1 MSFLYRMMNFRIY
14 TLLAFMVLL
23 ASGCE
28 KVIDLKLD
36 NADAA
41 LVIEGGVTDQNEAQ
55 IVKISRTYSF
65 TEPNKFNGVTGAKI
79 TLTRPNG
86 VVMNYT
92 EVSPGKYQTS
102 RFRGI
107 PGTKYIL
114 DVNVDGKSYS
124 ATSIMPLKVALDSI
138 SFKQFDFFGK
148 SNTYA
153 AVNYIDP
160 PGIQNQYRMTLTYKG
175 KVEADMAE
183 EDRFNDG
190 NNVANVIFY
199 KLNDL
204 ITGDS
209 VLVDFQCIDRNV
221 FKYFYSLGQNSG
233 EGGPPVAPANPPSN
247 FSNGALGIFSAYTT
261 EKKTAVIRK
270 LP

>member
-1 MSFLYRMMNFRIY
+1 MNWRRY
-14 TLLAFMVLL
+14 VQMAALAVLL
-23 ASGCE
+23 SGCE

-36 NADAA
+36 NAEPA
-41 LVIEGGVTDQNEAQ
+41 LVIEGGITDQNEAQ
-55 IVKISRTYSF
+55 VVRISRTYDF
-65 TEPNKFNGVTGAKI
+65 TESNKFNGVSGAKI
-79 TLTRPNG
+79 VLTRPNG
-86 VVMNYT
+86 VLMNYT
-92 EVSPGKYQTS
+92 EVSPGKYQTAK
-102 RFRGI
+102 FRGG
-107 PGTKYIL
+107 PGLKYVL
-114 DVNVDGKSYS
+114 EVTVDGKSYS
-124 ATSIMPLKVALDSI
+124 ATSIMPMRVPLDSI

-153 AVNYIDP
+153 AVNYVDP
-160 PGIQNQYRMTLTYKG
+160 VGIQNQYRITLTYKG

-190 NNVANVIFY
+190 NNVSNVVFY

-204 ITGDS
+204 VTGDS
-209 VLVDFQCIDRNV
+209 ILIDFQCIDRSV

-233 EGGPPVAPANPPSN
+233 EGGPPVAPENPPSN
-247 FSNGALGIFSAYTT
+247 FSNGALGVFSAHTT

>member
-1 MSFLYRMMNFRIY
+1 MSFKRIMNLRRY
-14 TLLAFMVLL
+14 MLMASLALGL
-23 ASGCE
+23 SSCE

-36 NADAA
+36 NAQPA

-55 IVKISRTYSF
+55 VVKISRTYSF
-65 TEPNKFNGVTGAKI
+65 TEPNKFNGISGAKI
-79 TLTRPNG
+79 SLTRANG
-86 VVMNYT
+86 AVMNYT
-92 EVSPGKYQTS
+92 EVSPGKYQTVK
-102 RFRGI
+102 FRGV
-107 PGTKYIL
+107 PGSKYVL
-114 DVNVDGKSYS
+114 DVIVDGKSYS
-124 ATSIMPLKVALDSI
+124 ATSIMPMKVPLDSI
-138 SFKQFDFFGK
+138 TFKQFDFFGK

-153 AVNYIDP
+153 AVNYVDP
-160 PGIQNQYRMTLTYKG
+160 AGIQNQYRFTLTYKG

-190 NNVANVIFY
+190 NNVANVVFY

-204 ITGDS
+204 VTGDS
-209 VLVDFQCIDRNV
+209 VVVDFQCIDRNV

>member
-1 MSFLYRMMNFRIY
+1 MNWKIYLLVASFVGFI
-14 TLLAFMVLL
+14 
-23 ASGCE
+23 SSCE

-36 NADAA
+36 NAEPA
-41 LVIEGGVTDQNEAQ
+41 LVIEAGVTDQNEVQ
-55 IVKISRTYSF
+55 VVKISRTYNF
-65 TEPNKFNGVTGAKI
+65 TDPNKFNGVSGAKI
-79 TLTRPNG
+79 FLIRGNG

-92 EVSPGKYQTS
+92 EISPGKYQTAK
-102 RFRGI
+102 FRGV
-107 PGTKYIL
+107 PGSKYTL
-114 DVNVDGKSYS
+114 EVTVDGKSYS
-124 ATSIMPLKVALDSI
+124 ATSIMPKRVALDSI

-153 AVNYIDP
+153 AVNYVDP
-160 PGIQNQYRMTLTYKG
+160 AGTQNQYRFTLTSKG

-190 NNVANVIFY
+190 NNVSNVIFY

-204 ITGDS
+204 VTGDS
-209 VLVDFQCIDRNV
+209 ILIDFQCIDRNV
-221 FKYFYSLGQNSG
+221 FKYFYSLGRNSG
-233 EGGPPVAPANPPSN
+233 EGGPPVAPENPPSN
-247 FSNGALGIFSAYTT
+247 FSNGALGVFSAYTT